1 MPNFEEVLTQ
11 HANCPPFFMNKP
23 SDLLTKTNLD
33 ATPLKRPQR
42 KKSVG
47 VLVTHTM
54 KYCLQIMFFLCKIWS
69 SKSTGNP
76 QVCSCQEY
84 NKSMIL
90 NLLRIL
96 TKVLEKLILHSYT
109 SMLLMGLLIL
119 WRFPSFCDCLHSLN
133 KLFNLNEGVWE
144 FYRVLNW

>member
-54 KYCLQIMFFLCKIWS
+54 KYCLQIMFFCVRYDHQ
-69 SKSTGNP
+69 NP
-76 QVCSCQEY
+76 QEIHRSVPVK
-84 NKSMIL
+84 NIT
-90 NLLRIL
+90 NL
-96 TKVLEKLILHSYT
+96 
-109 SMLLMGLLIL
+109 
-119 WRFPSFCDCLHSLN
+119 
-133 KLFNLNEGVWE
+133 
-144 FYRVLNW
+144 